1 MDTENTTDEGNQS
14 ISKGS
19 NTAKLRMKERGRSLA
34 MPTNTDINDPENL
47 DYEDIDDNHSPG
59 KLEDGQ
65 EVEQNDNPVKHIIVD
80 TKTSENIQDEEV
92 EMLNKPQE
100 INNNNIINSSEN
112 DAPMAAATASD
123 EGELDEADLEDGEIH
138 DPSTSKQR
146 TSLSDDQS
154 SEQNRNRINSAI
166 PSSPQAKVQCR
177 FFLQGRCH
185 WGPNCKFIHPN
196 NESTKNSTGLSV
208 DALAATSNE
217 VVSPTSAIVPIP
229 TPIAASTWI
238 SPQTAAAASQFFPNP
253 ALRGPTQSAGLP
265 LVPPTGTES
274 AWERG
279 LRSAKTLREQS
290 MRRKQQDKD
299 FNDKKFNLTIRDALD
314 EKDGDDNVLN
324 IDRPSPMDYDLN
336 NLSGTNYPDQ
346 RGYHDRYHAYNY
358 PNTSGNSHYN
368 NHHRTRTNNNS
379 RNNNNNNNNNNALPP
394 NDHSDRR
401 SRHADDYTDSRNDNR
416 NRKENLS
423 TKHNKATLKKDDSS
437 SFKRNLSQQQYAS
450 GSHHNNDVQSHFN
463 PYSGR
468 RGDDWHDP
476 WDRSRNHAGGA
487 GAGGGGSNRRPSG
500 GVREPSYSSSSSG
513 TSSRSRSRSR
523 PKRRSPSV
531 TRATKPNST
540 TKLSEMVKN
549 GNEKKS
555 NSNKKLVS
563 PSSAA
568 ATTTTN
574 KFLPGRQISSHTL
587 KKAEKSSITT
597 GSSTNNHL
605 KDQHGKDSD
614 INIKKPTKKENIS
627 RSDSTS
633 SSSSSDSDANRI
645 THRSSSSS
653 SGSSSSEN
661 ETRIKTKPGSGGG
674 KTTVSSSSSHSTKPI
689 NRQLSSSSGGGSK
702 NASTKSKHDS
712 VNREASKAKDSS
724 LTSAKKRRDNS
735 SSTGSTNAA
744 KKTKLTA
751 TDSQKPSSDANNEEN
766 SDSNATHLD
775 PCTGCEMPCRKH
787 VSYPQEILKKIDQT
801 NMSNSVEKHHR
812 HLCIGQSIQPSQWP
826 KDVKDLQGNYIKELN
841 KVLLENKDAIG
852 YPIKLTS
859 ASIDSK
865 IHSEQTADWYL
876 FPDQIKLKNVHVNQ
890 IKDLV
895 QKIFVNDQSIVKI
908 KDKTKSIEEQLQQN
922 SDLSVSYDNI
932 KFERLHGLWILVCCH
947 YQRDQ
952 RC

>member
-19 NTAKLRMKERGRSLA
+19 NTTKLRMKERGRSQA

-47 DYEDIDDNHSPG
+47 DYEDIDDNHSPD
-59 KLEDGQ
+59 KLENVQ
-65 EVEQNDNPVKHIIVD
+65 EVEPNDDPVKNIIVD

-100 INNNNIINSSEN
+100 INNNIIINSSEN
-112 DAPMAAATASD
+112 DAPMAVVTASD

-208 DALAATSNE
+208 DALAAINNE

-229 TPIAASTWI
+229 APIATTTWI
-238 SPQTAAAASQFFPNP
+238 SPQTAAAAPQFFPNP
-253 ALRGPTQSAGLP
+253 TLRGPAQSAGLP

-290 MRRKQQDKD
+290 MRRKQQDKN

-368 NHHRTRTNNNS
+368 NHQHRMNNNS

-437 SFKRNLSQQQYAS
+437 SYKRNLSQQQYAS

-487 GAGGGGSNRRPSG
+487 GAAGNNRRSSGGG
-500 GVREPSYSSSSSG
+500 REPSYSSSSSG
-513 TSSRSRSRSR
+513 TSSSSSRSTHSRSHSTSSSSRSR
-523 PKRRSPSV
+523 
-531 TRATKPNST
+531 
-540 TKLSEMVKN
+540 MVKN

-587 KKAEKSSITT
+587 KKAEKSSITP

-633 SSSSSDSDANRI
+633 SSSSSDSDTNRI
-645 THRSSSSS
+645 AHRSSSSS

-674 KTTVSSSSSHSTKPI
+674 KTTVSSSSSHSAKPI
-689 NRQLSSSSGGGSK
+689 NRQLSSSSGGGGGSK
-702 NASTKSKHDS
+702 NTNTKSKHDS
-712 VNREASKAKDSS
+712 VNRDASKTKDSS
-724 LTSAKKRRDNS
+724 LASAKKRRDNS
-735 SSTGSTNAA
+735 SSTGSANSA
-744 KKTKLTA
+744 KKVKLTA

-766 SDSNATHLD
+766 SDSSKKK
-775 PCTGCEMPCRKH
+775 EK
-787 VSYPQEILKKIDQT
+787 QKILKKLQE
-801 NMSNSVEKHHR
+801 VEK
-812 HLCIGQSIQPSQWP
+812 LIIQRS
-826 KDVKDLQGNYIKELN
+826 
-841 KVLLENKDAIG
+841 
-852 YPIKLTS
+852 
-859 ASIDSK
+859 
-865 IHSEQTADWYL
+865 
-876 FPDQIKLKNVHVNQ
+876 
-890 IKDLV
+890 
-895 QKIFVNDQSIVKI
+895 
-908 KDKTKSIEEQLQQN
+908 TKS
-922 SDLSVSYDNI
+922 SS
-932 KFERLHGLWILVCCH
+932 
-947 YQRDQ
+947 
-952 RC
+952 